1 MNVVQSTLLAAAIL
15 ASSACANHSF
25 HQRPE
30 HDSPET
36 QVAATDPVSDSR
48 SSDGRSDVTQDAA
61 ELYGDVDVRDPWER
75 YNRRIYGFNNVVD
88 KYVLRPLAIG
98 YNELVPEVVQSR
110 VSRFFG
116 NLDLP
121 ATAANQT
128 LQGHPVH
135 ALQSLGRFAVNSTV
149 GIGGMLDPATRFGIP
164 ACHEED
170 FGQTLA
176 TWGWRDSR
184 YLVMPLLGPRT
195 VRDAVAVVGDQT
207 LSPLGYIEDRGAANA
222 LQLLQLVDGRARLLS
237 MDQDRREAY
246 DEYALVR
253 DAWMQRRRYQIERNL
268 HSGEH

>member
-15 ASSACANHSF
+15 ASSACANHPI

-30 HDSPET
+30 RDSTET
-36 QVAATDPVSDSR
+36 QVVATDPVLDSR
-48 SSDGRSDVTQDAA
+48 SSDGRSDVKQDAA
-61 ELYGDVDVRDPWER
+61 ELYDNVDVRDPWER

-88 KYVLRPLAIG
+88 KYVFRPLAIG
-98 YNELVPEVVQSR
+98 YNEAVPDAIQSG

-116 NLDLP
+116 NLGLP

-135 ALQSLGRFAVNSTV
+135 ALQSLGRFVVNSTV
-149 GIGGMLDPATRFGIP
+149 GIGGMLDPATHFGMP
-164 ACHEED
+164 EHHEQE

-222 LQLLQLVDGRARLLS
+222 LQLLQLVDGRAQLLP

-253 DAWMQRRRYQIERNL
+253 DAWVQHRRYQIEQNL
-268 HSGEH
+268 HSEEN